1 MVRVRFS
8 KNEELILPGWLGESL
23 GLHEGERVQVQRQEN
38 VLWIRRE
45 ETVRS
50 PGPLTDLSRIVS
62 SSRPVGSV
70 DVGRYMGRHGYEQMD
85 GRPGF

>member
-8 KNEELILPGWLGESL
+8 RGKELILPERLGESL
-23 GLHEGERVQVQRQEN
+23 GLREGDRVQVRRQEN

-50 PGPLTDLSRIVS
+50 PGPLTDLARIMS

-70 DVGRYMGRHGYEQMD
+70 DVERYRGQHGYEQMD